1 MSELSTADL
10 AGGMTPRDRMTTD
23 TSTSTSTRDPM
34 ANTRDPMLD
43 TRDSDLDATEMKS
56 GDTTFESRDADR
68 DLDARDRSAT
78 GSTSATTTPTTLSTP
93 GTMPRTS
100 QLANPAAT
108 DGADT
113 EGAAS
118 LFPSGEAEG
127 FRSRWVEVQT
137 GFVDEPR
144 NAVEQADGLVA
155 EMMKRLATVF
165 ADERARLEEQWSRG
179 DDISTEDLRQAL
191 RRYRSFFDRLLSV

>member
-1 MSELSTADL
+1 MSDLSTADL
-10 AGGMTPRDRMTTD
+10 AGGTTPRDRTTTD
-23 TSTSTSTRDPM
+23 TSTSTNARDPMVTTRDPM
-34 ANTRDPMLD
+34 VD
-43 TRDSDLDATEMKS
+43 TRDTDLDATDTRS
-56 GDTTFESRDADR
+56 GDSTFESRNLNR
-68 DLDARDRSAT
+68 DMDARDRSTA
-78 GSTSATTTPTTLSTP
+78 GLTTPTITT
-93 GTMPRTS
+93 PRTS

-113 EGAAS
+113 DGAAS
-118 LFPSGEAEG
+118 LFPTGEAEQ

-144 NAVEQADGLVA
+144 SAVEGADSLVA
-155 EMMKRLATVF
+155 EMMQRLATVF